1 MNHIS
6 WMKYISRLYFSN
18 DLYFILR
25 FHEFSWM
32 NFHPNRMASSL
43 HSHINGYKENIRFE
57 LKPFNLLSIHSKN
70 QLEGSLNFERGPI
83 KLQITLKSN
92 GFKIEREK

>member
-43 HSHINGYKENIRFE
+43 HIHINGYKENIRFE
-57 LKPFNLLSIHSKN
+57 VKPFNLLSIHSKN
-70 QLEGSLNFERGPI
+70 QLEGSLNFERAPI
-83 KLQITLKSN
+83 KLQKTLKSN
-92 GFKIEREK
+92 GF